1 MRQPGKNNRQRGRGR
16 RNGHNNGHINRN
28 TTMDSN
34 GPDVR
39 LRGNAQQLH
48 EKYIALAND
57 ASAAGERIQAEAYFQ
72 FADHYFRVN
81 AAIIAAA
88 EERQNRHQ
96 DRNNNTADQD
106 KSAEAKSD
114 QDAEAKQADAASEQT
129 EAVAIEKDGEASEST
144 LTEDAAG
151 DESTGQ
157 DESGEGQPVDLAV

>member
-16 RNGHNNGHINRN
+16 RSGHNNGHINRN

-96 DRNNNTADQD
+96 DKNNASSQSD
-106 KSAEAKSD
+106 KSADGKSD
-114 QDAEAKQADAASEQT
+114 DQTEASSSDDQPTET
-129 EAVAIEKDGEASEST
+129 EAVAIEKDGDVAEDTPSEGNSAEESSS
-144 LTEDAAG
+144 ED
-151 DESTGQ
+151 
-157 DESGEGQPVDLAV
+157 QPVGLAV

>member
-16 RNGHNNGHINRN
+16 RNGHNGGQINRN
-28 TTMDSN
+28 TTIDSN

-72 FADHYFRVN
+72 FADHYFRIN

-88 EERQNRHQ
+88 EERRERHQ
-96 DRNNNTADQD
+96 EKMAQD
-106 KSAEAKSD
+106 AKSSEKSED
-114 QDAEAKQADAASEQT
+114 DKPVEDNVETASSE
-129 EAVAIEKDGEASEST
+129 EAVSIEPVQSES
-144 LTEDAAG
+144 APA
-151 DESTGQ
+151 ES
-157 DESGEGQPVDLAV
+157 EEAVDVAV

>member
-16 RNGHNNGHINRN
+16 RSGHNNGHINRN

-81 AAIIAAA
+81 TAIVAAA

-96 DRNNNTADQD
+96 DKNNASSQSD
-106 KSAEAKSD
+106 KSDDSKSDDQIEASSSDDQPAEA
-114 QDAEAKQADAASEQT
+114 
-129 EAVAIEKDGEASEST
+129 EAVAIEKDGDIAEDSASEDNASKGN
-144 LTEDAAG
+144 TEDSSSE
-151 DESTGQ
+151 D
-157 DESGEGQPVDLAV
+157 QPVGLAV